1 MWEVACCL
9 DVLSQVLQRK
19 TMAKRINGL
28 WSQTVGSECPL
39 WTILY
44 LTIGVNFFLIQFL
57 TILQMQI
64 FFYNPDDFDSFQT
77 AISENRIIG
86 AMAIFFQVS

>member
-1 MWEVACCL
+1 MGYGLSLWEAN
-9 DVLSQVLQRK
+9 VLS
-19 TMAKRINGL
+19 G
-28 WSQTVGSECPL
+28 
-39 WTILY
+39 LY
-44 LTIGVNFFLIQFL
+44 LTIGVNFFLIRFL

-64 FFYNPDDFDSFQT
+64 FFYNPDDFDNFQM